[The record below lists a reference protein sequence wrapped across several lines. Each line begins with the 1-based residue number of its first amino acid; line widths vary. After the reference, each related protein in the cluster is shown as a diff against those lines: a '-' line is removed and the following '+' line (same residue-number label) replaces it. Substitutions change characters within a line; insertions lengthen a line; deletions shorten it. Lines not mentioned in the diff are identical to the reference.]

1 MRQGAERRLLGMTL
15 PVLLAATSWAAE
27 PDQQRGKEQADS
39 EAKRQAESQKA
50 AAAPAATEKSPPS
63 TVEQRP
69 AAKEEALPLDKR
81 LERLRSARAD
91 LESVAVEDPGSRIAP
106 VQPVSRTE
114 AGVPPRTPKLE
125 RPETLPQ
132 LSAREKERWFRTPEW
147 RARFGELRRCPREV
161 AFQRSVRPRAVTARR
176 VVLRW
181 TIDLEGRV
189 RDAAVVAA
197 GPVDPDVM
205 SCIHRKMSEWQ
216 LSPRP
221 NTPYRADWTLN
232 LR

>member
-1 MRQGAERRLLGMTL
+1 MRNGAERRLLVMTL
-15 PVLLAATSWAAE
+15 PVLLVASGWALAE
-27 PDQQRGKEQADS
+27 PGQEGGKPGT
-39 EAKRQAESQKA
+39 EAKPPVESQKA
-50 AAAPAATEKSPPS
+50 PPGAPAAEKSPASSALQPL
-63 TVEQRP
+63 P
-69 AAKEEALPLDKR
+69 AKEDALPLEKR

-91 LESVAVEDPGSRIAP
+91 LESVVVEDPGSRIAP

-114 AGVPPRTPKLE
+114 AGVPPRPPKVE
-125 RPETLPQ
+125 RPESLPA
-132 LSAREKERWFRTPEW
+132 LTPREKERLFRAPEW

-161 AFQRSVRPRAVTARR
+161 AFKRSVRPRAVTAGR

-216 LSPRP
+216 LTPRP
-221 NTPYRADWTLN
+221 DTPYRADWTLN